1 MCALAF
7 PSALDLIRDE
17 AALDV
22 FVGSRAETF
31 GAQLAVE
38 FVDPRSKQAD
48 QSAEHVNATDALLC
62 AGNVMR
68 RARARSEQKNKR
80 SNETEFSHWS
90 QSPRER
96 FLGT

>member
-1 MCALAF
+1 MSDLFRLPLAE
-7 PSALDLIRDE
+7 SDD
-17 AALDV
+17 AA
-22 FVGSRAETF
+22 E
-31 GAQLAVE
+31 QLAVE